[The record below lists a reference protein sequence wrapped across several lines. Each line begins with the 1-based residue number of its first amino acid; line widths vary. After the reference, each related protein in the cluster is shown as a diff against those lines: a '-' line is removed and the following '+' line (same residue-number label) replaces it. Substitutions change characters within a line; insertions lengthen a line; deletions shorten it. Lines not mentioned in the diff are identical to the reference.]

1 MRYENRLRLMNTLGS
16 NGDGF
21 CQCAS
26 EKIIEGSNNSQKM
39 RAFIMIG
46 VLIDQMV
53 WAHFQPLYSD
63 FKKTFRYPKL
73 EAHGVSGMVSP
84 NWLVYTTHNYDKK
97 VDWDVVAE
105 ISEVLLGDLYDWFRN
120 NLCWDEM
127 RSFQQKLKE
136 EICNEFEEV
145 NKDKLLPIIERIE
158 QE

>member
-1 MRYENRLRLMNTLGS
+1 MINTLGL

-26 EKIIEGSNNSQKM
+26 EKIIEGSSNPKQM

-46 VLIDQMV
+46 VLVDQMM
-53 WAHFQPLYSD
+53 WTHFQHLYSD

-73 EAHGVSGMVSP
+73 EAHGGAGMASP
-84 NWLVYTTHNYDKK
+84 SWFVYSRYDYDKK
-97 VDWDVVAE
+97 VDWEVVSTV
-105 ISEVLLGDLYDWFRN
+105 SEVLLGELYDWFRN
-120 NLCWDEM
+120 NLWLDEM

-136 EICNEFEEV
+136 EICNDFEEV